1 MADSTIPVDL
11 LNPGQV
17 FACLGFLEASD
28 ILCGEAEGRFEW
40 NDGENVRFC
49 LRANGRDNPFETVL
63 AFLADAELTAVA
75 PQDWRPKKVE
85 LEMNEAAGRLL
96 RTNTFPEP
104 SPDTGFALPVRIT
117 GLTTDQRKVQVV
129 LDHWADGSSRNNFK
143 LYSGNRSAIDITRAM
158 VLGTH
163 APPRRGQNIGDLKTK
178 GLRQLW
184 EENRFTLLQSPFDAT
199 VPMGGSFNFDPRG
212 AWTAIDIGYSLNTQ
226 KHSSDRFSCGGN
238 SCRMGFELCPSRRV
252 QYAQRALCS
261 VGEILATI
269 AVTRRTCCPHSR
281 RTHETVSFQARFV
294 RKKQNRYLC
303 EGGKIDM
310 TDTIDGE
317 GINILADNWDGP
329 VALHLRQRLTSVEGH
344 GSVIF
349 PPTYADVGYNFD
361 ELSDGTKIATIDSV
375 GSQANRM
382 EEVFLPARE
391 GQTENPRASLV
402 PQIKIA
408 YKDSDGEEK
417 FVSILK
423 AGHRLGDAVIR
434 STTLKDESHAA
445 FKTFLEKNDVA
456 RLAKIAPTSLVFGVW
471 DSPRYE
477 RQASSHSP
485 IHDPRRR
492 R

>member
-63 AFLADAELTAVA
+63 AFLAEAELTAVA

-85 LEMNEAAGRLL
+85 HEMKEEASRLL

-226 KHSSDRFSCGGN
+226 KHQVTAS
-238 SCRMGFELCPSRRV
+238 PV
-252 QYAQRALCS
+252 
-261 VGEILATI
+261 VEILAAWGLNYARPDEFSTRSVRY
-269 AVTRRTCCPHSR
+269 AVW
-281 RTHETVSFQARFV
+281 
-294 RKKQNRYLC
+294 
-303 EGGKIDM
+303 GK
-310 TDTIDGE
+310 
-317 GINILADNWDGP
+317 
-329 VALHLRQRLTSVEGH
+329 
-344 GSVIF
+344 
-349 PPTYADVGYNFD
+349 
-361 ELSDGTKIATIDSV
+361 
-375 GSQANRM
+375 
-382 EEVFLPARE
+382 FLP
-391 GQTENPRASLV
+391 PLLSRAALAVRIRALPMRQFQFRLGLSGKN
-402 PQIKIA
+402 KIVTFA
-408 YKDSDGEEK
+408 KEEK
-417 FVSILK
+417 L
-423 AGHRLGDAVIR
+423 
-434 STTLKDESHAA
+434 T
-445 FKTFLEKNDVA
+445 
-456 RLAKIAPTSLVFGVW
+456 
-471 DSPRYE
+471 
-477 RQASSHSP
+477 
-485 IHDPRRR
+485 
-492 R
+492 